1 MVYLGMSENPKVA
14 ADEMRRRIFG
24 GARLCMDAL
33 KKEELEA
40 LQPLLFSNE
49 AEIINEA
56 CRPYVIRKLP
66 K

>member
-14 ADEMRRRIFG
+14 ADEMRRRIIG
-24 GARLCMDAL
+24 GARLLLDAL

-40 LQPLLFSNE
+40 LQPLLLSNE

-56 CRPYVIRKLP
+56 CKPYVIRKLP